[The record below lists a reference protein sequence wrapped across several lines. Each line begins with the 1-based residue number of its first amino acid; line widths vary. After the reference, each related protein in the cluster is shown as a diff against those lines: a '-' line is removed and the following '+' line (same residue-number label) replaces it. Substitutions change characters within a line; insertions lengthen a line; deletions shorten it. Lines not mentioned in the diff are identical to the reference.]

1 MTRDPLDDL
10 IQEAFP
16 PLEVTTQRIDR
27 LIGGVMARLD
37 EPPRRQVWLAL
48 LLPFTRFALPM
59 AAAAA
64 LGVVVGQDLDRP
76 EPLSLF
82 SASFLSTSFSP
93 LGS

>member
-1 MTRDPLDDL
+1 MRRDPFDDL
-10 IQEAFP
+10 IQDAFP
-16 PLEVTTQRIDR
+16 PLEVTPQRIDR

-37 EPPRRQVWLAL
+37 DPPRRPFWLAL
-48 LLPFTRFALPM
+48 LLPFSRFALPM

-64 LGVVVGQDLDRP
+64 LGVVVGQDLNPP

-82 SASFLSTSFSP
+82 SATFLSISYSS